1 MRKFM
6 IVLLAAASAG
16 TMFVTTEASA
26 ARGDRGG
33 GRGEGNKSMER
44 MSATW
49 PNERVRWVRSDGKCS
64 FERIRVFDDQGN
76 SYSQRVKVCDRDRN
90 IY

>member
-1 MRKFM
+1 MRKVM

-16 TMFVTTEASA
+16 TMLVTTQANA
-26 ARGDRGG
+26 ARGDQGG
-33 GRGEGNKSMER
+33 GRGEGNKSIER
-44 MSATW
+44 IRSTW

-64 FERIRVFDDQGN
+64 FERIRVFDGHGN
-76 SYSQRVKVCDRDRN
+76 SYFHRVKVCDRDRY